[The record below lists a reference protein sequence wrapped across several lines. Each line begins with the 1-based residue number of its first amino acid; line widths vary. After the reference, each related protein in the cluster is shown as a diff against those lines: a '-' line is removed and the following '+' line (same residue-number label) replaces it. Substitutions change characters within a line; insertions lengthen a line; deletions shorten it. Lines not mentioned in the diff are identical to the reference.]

1 MVILVEPEIGEIIVD
16 EEVEIDGIELDV
28 VKEKVVTSNYD
39 ELNNLPQIND
49 VELVGNKTAKD
60 LMLQETMTALT
71 NLELEKIFGDL

>member
-1 MVILVEPEIGEIIVD
+1 MVILVEFEIGEIIVN
-16 EEVEIDGIELDV
+16 EEIEIDGIELDV

-71 NLELEKIFGDL
+71 NLELEEILK